1 MPTKERAVVICP
13 GRGTYNA
20 PEWGYLTGHHGDKTD
35 LLNGF
40 DQYRRDQGQ
49 PTLTE
54 LDSETPF
61 SMKTHSRGDHASALI
76 YGCSL
81 GDFQDIDRDR
91 YDIVAVTGNSMGW
104 YTSLAAAGALTNL
117 DGLHLVNTMGR
128 LMHENMLGSQLIY
141 PWFDDDW
148 HPQWE
153 ARQRYLDLAESFRD
167 QGLGDTHLSID
178 LGGMLVFG
186 ADTQGLKN
194 LTQEL
199 PPQDRFPMRLHNH
212 AAFHTPL
219 QQPVRDIARE
229 QLDKAP
235 FHAPEIPMIDG
246 RGHIWTP
253 WSTDAQALWDY
264 TLGHQLTEPYDFS
277 AAIKVAVREFA
288 PDKLIILGP
297 GTTLGGAVAQS
308 LILSNWLGMDG
319 KAAFKQRQEELGL
332 LCSMGMEQQRGEAVR
347 KEK

>member
-1 MPTKERAVVICP
+1 MLAKQRAVVICP

-20 PEWGYLTGHHGDKTD
+20 QEWGYLTTHHGNKPD
-35 LLNGF
+35 LLNLF

-49 PTLTE
+49 PSLTE

-61 SMKTHSRGDHASALI
+61 SMKTHTRGDHASSLI
-76 YGCSL
+76 YGCSI
-81 GDFQDIDRDR
+81 GDFQDINRDQ
-91 YDIVAVTGNSMGW
+91 YDIVAITGNSMGW
-104 YTSLAAAGALTNL
+104 YTSLAAAGALTDL

-128 LMHENMLGSQLIY
+128 LMHENMIGGQLIY
-141 PWFDDDW
+141 PWFDNDW
-148 HPQWE
+148 HPQWD
-153 ARQRYLDLAESFRD
+153 ARQRYLDLAANFRE
-167 QGLGDTHLSID
+167 QGLGETHLSID

-194 LTQEL
+194 LTREL
-199 PPQDRFPMRLHNH
+199 PQQDRFPMRLHNH

-219 QQPVRDIARE
+219 QQPVRAIARE
-229 QLDKAP
+229 QLSKAP

-253 WSTDAQALWDY
+253 WSTDPEALWDY
-264 TLGHQLTEPYDFS
+264 TLGHQLTQAYDFT

-308 LILSNWLGMDG
+308 LIVSNWLDMDS
-319 KAAFKQRQEELGL
+319 KRAFKERQNALQL
-332 LCSMGMEQQRGEAVR
+332 LCAMGNEEQRGDAVR
-347 KEK
+347 PG